1 MVDAEVQGSDDR
13 EPWIIVDDHQVICTI
28 KMKISDPSF
37 PMALFEDRV
46 ALLAA
51 LFVLAGASAMLFL
64 MICF

>member
-1 MVDAEVQGSDDR
+1 MVDAEVQGSDNR

-46 ALLAA
+46 ALLA